1 VNPPKILLDLSFLV
15 AVRDHDDPHHHE
27 AVAMFRPMIDDYLA
41 QRAWLVARNDHLD
54 TVGDPELFAV
64 VEKLHV
70 ARQHRNAA
78 ADVVARNGT
87 GMDEAITLVMVHRCR
102 IRQVATFDE
111 RLDSF
116 ELERVAPPPTD
127 VVDTPA
133 AELN

>member
-27 AVAMFRPMIDDYLA
+27 AVAMFRPMIDDYVA
-41 QRAWLVARNDHLD
+41 ERAWLVARNDHLD
-54 TVGDPELFAV
+54 TAGDGELFAV

-78 ADVVARNGT
+78 ADIVARNGT
-87 GMDEAITLVMVHRCR
+87 GMDEAITLVMVHRCG

-116 ELERVAPPPTD
+116 EFERVAPPPAAA
-127 VVDTPA
+127 VEAPA
-133 AELN
+133 VELS